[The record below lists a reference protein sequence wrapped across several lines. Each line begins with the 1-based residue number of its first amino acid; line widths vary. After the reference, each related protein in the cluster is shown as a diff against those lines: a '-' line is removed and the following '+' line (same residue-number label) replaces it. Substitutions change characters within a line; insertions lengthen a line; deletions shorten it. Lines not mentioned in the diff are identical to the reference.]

1 MAEEPT
7 SLHAIHCLQIML
19 CTMLGGG
26 SLGRLAAEQPAAFR
40 ILPGTERLPYSRR
53 EITRVQGALIERA
66 RAYGLDPDALP
77 PVPTL
82 TAPPSLPP
90 PRAHLQLIDLQAY
103 RATRDARAPETV
115 QPDGA

>member
-1 MAEEPT
+1 
-7 SLHAIHCLQIML
+7 
-19 CTMLGGG
+19 
-26 SLGRLAAEQPAAFR
+26 
-40 ILPGTERLPYSRR
+40 
-53 EITRVQGALIERA
+53 VQGALLERA

-77 PVPTL
+77 PMPTL
-82 TAPPSLPP
+82 TAPPSLPAEALSLPP